1 MDDKSIA
8 WRGSTLRDLSA
19 MPDRVRIKF
28 GYALRMAQQRLR
40 HDDVKSLKGFD
51 PTSLEVLED
60 HDGDTFRAI
69 YTAKFEDVVYVL
81 HCFKKKSTSGSNLP
95 KHDRETIEA
104 RLNEVRRIEAEKAK
118 AQRRGS

>member
-8 WRGSTLRDLSA
+8 WRGSSLRDLSA

-51 PTSLEVLED
+51 PASLEVLEY

-81 HCFKKKSTSGSNLP
+81 HCFKKKSTSGRNLP

-104 RLNEVRRIEAEKAK
+104 RLAEVRRIEAEKAK
-118 AQRRGS
+118 AHRRGS